1 MADKEKE
8 EVIIDPR
15 FNIFEKVVQD
25 KSVVASN
32 IIEYHPLSQLSAN
45 ASVIEFCVSGDG
57 QSYLDTSNILLRI
70 TGSLKDADG
79 IKNADVKDGVC
90 NNLFHALFNQVDV
103 SYNDRQLTESTNNY
117 AYISYIR
124 TLIETTEGEKR
135 NSLQSQLFF
144 ADTSEK
150 ISSNLPTEN
159 TGLSN
164 RSFFTKPGNKVE
176 MTAPLM
182 VDVFSSK
189 TFLIPGVNIRIKLFL
204 NRPQFY
210 IVSSHTSTKAM
221 FLIDSATLM
230 VPKLSVN
237 MQLFLSHNEMLKQE
251 PAVFNFFKYVTRI
264 HTIPAQNRNTV
275 IENLFSDKVPSLLVV
290 AMVSSSDYAG
300 NYATNPY
307 NLQHF
312 GLRSMSLILNG
323 QNVPGS
329 SIECDFSNIRK
340 SNATLYKIFNDAVKR
355 HFHNTNTGIDI
366 KELNKGYTLFLFD
379 LSDSTVSERT
389 GELRLTGDFTSPLS
403 EAVTVIL
410 LGRFPAKVYINSSRN
425 VSYDMF

>member
-1 MADKEKE
+1 MAEKEKE
-8 EVIIDPR
+8 ELIIDPR
-15 FNIFEKVVQD
+15 FNIFEKFEQD
-25 KSVVASN
+25 KSVMACN
-32 IIEYHPLSQLSAN
+32 IIEYHPSSQLSVS

-57 QSYLDTSNILLRI
+57 QSYLDTSKILLRI

-79 IKNADVKDGVC
+79 IKPANVKDGVC
-90 NNLFHALFNQVDV
+90 NNLFHALFNQIDV

-124 TLIETTEGEKR
+124 TLIESTDGQKSS
-135 NSLQSQLFF
+135 SLQSQLFF
-144 ADTSEK
+144 PDDSENM
-150 ISSNLPTEN
+150 SSNLATKN
-159 TGLSN
+159 NGLAK
-164 RSFFTKPGNKVE
+164 RSFFAKPGNKVE

-210 IVSSHTSTKAM
+210 IISSHINTKAM

-230 VPKLSVN
+230 VPKLTVN
-237 MQLFLSHNEMLKQE
+237 MQLFLSHEEMLKQE

-290 AMVSSSDYAG
+290 AMVTSSDYAG
-300 NYATNPY
+300 AYETNPY

-312 GLRSMSLILNG
+312 GLRSMSFILNG
-323 QNVPGS
+323 QNVPGN
-329 SIECDFSNIRK
+329 SIECDFSSNRK
-340 SNATLYKIFNDAVKR
+340 SNATLYKIFTDAIER
-355 HFHNTNTGIDI
+355 HFKNTNSGIEM

-379 LSDSTVSERT
+379 LSDSAVSFCTNR
-389 GELRLTGDFTSPLS
+389 
-403 EAVTVIL
+403 
-410 LGRFPAKVYINSSRN
+410 
-425 VSYDMF
+425 